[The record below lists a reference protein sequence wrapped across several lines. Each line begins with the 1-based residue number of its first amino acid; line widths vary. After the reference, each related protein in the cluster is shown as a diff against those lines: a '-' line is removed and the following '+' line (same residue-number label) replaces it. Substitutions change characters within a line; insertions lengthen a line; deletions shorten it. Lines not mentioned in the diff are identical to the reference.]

1 VALKHNNPSS
11 PHLVNYT
18 FILFYNIDILEEL
31 SIDFRKN
38 TTKMELNC
46 NSIEHCYDITKILL

>member
-1 VALKHNNPSS
+1 
-11 PHLVNYT
+11 
-18 FILFYNIDILEEL
+18 LFYNIDILEEL

-46 NSIEHCYDITKILL
+46 NSIEHCYDITKILFGFGFKNKQNGK